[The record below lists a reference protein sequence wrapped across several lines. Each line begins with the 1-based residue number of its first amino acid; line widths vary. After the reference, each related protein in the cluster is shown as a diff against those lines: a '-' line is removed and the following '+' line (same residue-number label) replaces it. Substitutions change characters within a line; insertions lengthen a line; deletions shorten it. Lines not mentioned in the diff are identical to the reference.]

1 MTGTWVAIAFIA
13 AFLAWLL
20 GIGKRAR
27 PAAPEDDLATPID
40 HTELDEAERAV
51 RNDPDATPAADAV
64 DSDDDDWGPGS
75 GHSPLPGVL

>member
-1 MTGTWVAIAFIA
+1 MIGTWVAIAFIA

-20 GIGKRAR
+20 GAGRHSR
-27 PAAPEDDLATPID
+27 PAAPEDDLETPID
-40 HTELDEAERAV
+40 QAELDEAERAV
-51 RNDPDATPAADAV
+51 RNDPDAKAAADAV